1 MLVVFTN
8 QWSATFVCEYQLE
21 ENENVGCIH

>member
-8 QWSATFVCEYQLE
+8 QWPVTFVCEHQLE